1 MAERMKRTTDG
12 GKAYYI
18 DGNTVRRLEAVPD
31 YRRERK
37 QHIDEQ
43 RDKERRKKERAARI
57 NRERELRANRRYAAF
72 LTMVV
77 LVFGIFAGFYI
88 NLQSDVTAK
97 MKSIASLESKIEDL
111 RADNDEAVKRI
122 NTAVDIEAIRDT
134 AINELGMSYAK
145 ESQIIYYTVSEDDY
159 MNQYSDIPTK

>member
-1 MAERMKRTTDG
+1 MADKKRRTTDG
-12 GKAYYI
+12 GRAYYV

-31 YRRERK
+31 YRRERR

-43 RDKERRKKERAARI
+43 RERERRKKERAARVS
-57 NRERELRANRRYAAF
+57 RERELRANRRYAAF
-72 LTMVV
+72 LTAVV

-88 NLQSDVTAK
+88 NLQSDVTAR

-111 RADNDEAVKRI
+111 RADNDETYKRI
-122 NTAVDIEAIRDT
+122 NTALDIEAIRDT

-145 ESQIIYYTVSEDDY
+145 ESQIVYYSVSEDDY